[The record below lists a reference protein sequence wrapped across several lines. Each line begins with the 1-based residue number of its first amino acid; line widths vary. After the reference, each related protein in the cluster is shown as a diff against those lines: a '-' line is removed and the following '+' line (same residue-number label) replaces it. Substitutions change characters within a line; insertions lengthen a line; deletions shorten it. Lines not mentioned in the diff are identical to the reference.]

1 MVGGLCMLI
10 LHEGELLHT
19 DSSTEI
25 LEHYGVKGM
34 KWGKRLRSAPSKL
47 YDDHKEN
54 LRYKYRKSGL
64 NEEQVEQK
72 LQKRLKNEKRAALA
86 VGAAVASYGAYKGA
100 KFLKDEFGTQTFKKG
115 DKINSVM
122 GNDIDFSRYFY
133 AYDNKKD
140 GLKYNNLRLKDLNNA
155 GFKGYRVTTEFTDNA
170 KIASNRAAKKEFK
183 RLINTDKEF
192 RDSVKNNAKRSLR
205 IKSRYG
211 SFNTHMPYADEAQW
225 NKFTSS
231 MRKKG
236 YSGIKDI
243 NDRKYSGYDSKN
255 PIILFDEKRMKQ
267 VGKKDIKVN
276 SGEYNRQ
283 VGKMVVKQLTKEN
296 APLIGG
302 VITYKSYKKH
312 SKNTARRKKDET
324 YTKKYSGK

>member
-1 MVGGLCMLI
+1 MLI

-34 KWGKRLRSAPSKL
+34 KWGKRLRSSASKL

-86 VGAAVASYGAYKGA
+86 IGAAVATYGAYKGA
-100 KFLKDEFGTQTFKKG
+100 KFLKNEFGTQTFKKG
-115 DKINSVM
+115 DKVNSTM
-122 GNDIDFSRYFY
+122 GNDIDYGRHFY

-140 GLKYNNLRLKDLNNA
+140 GLKYDNMRLKDLNMW
-155 GFKGYRVTTEFTDNA
+155 GQRGYRITTEFTDDA
-170 KIASNRAAKKEFK
+170 KIASNRAARKEFK
-183 RLINTDKEF
+183 RLMKTDKEF
-192 RDSVKNNAKRSLR
+192 RDSVKSNARRSLR
-205 IKSRYG
+205 IKSRYD
-211 SFNTHMPYADEAQW
+211 SFNNNMPYNDTDTW
-225 NKFTSS
+225 NKFTDA

-255 PIILFDEKRMKQ
+255 PIILFDQKKMKQ
-267 VGKKDIKVN
+267 AGKKAIDVDSFEYDRQIRKIIGKKLIK
-276 SGEYNRQ
+276 
-283 VGKMVVKQLTKEN
+283 KN
-296 APLIGG
+296 APAVGG
-302 VITYKSYKKH
+302 IVAYTSYKNHAKT
-312 SKNTARRKKDET
+312 TARRKKDKT
-324 YTKKYSGK
+324 YTEKYSGK

>member
-1 MVGGLCMLI
+1 MLI

-19 DSSTEI
+19 DSSTDI

-34 KWGKRLRSAPSKL
+34 KWGRRLRSAATKL

-86 VGAAVASYGAYKGA
+86 VGAAVATYGAYKGA

-122 GNDIDFSRYFY
+122 GNDIDYSRHFY

-140 GLKYNNLRLKDLNNA
+140 GLKYDNLRLKDLNRW
-155 GFKGYRVTTEFTDNA
+155 GLKGYRVTTEFTDNA

-183 RLINTDKEF
+183 RLMKTDKEF
-192 RDSVKNNAKRSLR
+192 RDSVKANAKRSWQ

-211 SFNTHMPYADEAQW
+211 SFNTKMPYADNEDSW
-225 NKFTSS
+225 NKFTAA
-231 MRKKG
+231 MRKNG

-255 PIILFDEKRMKQ
+255 PIILFDEKKMKQ
-267 VGKKDIKVN
+267 AGKKTIKVN

-283 VGKMVVKQLTKEN
+283 VGKMIGKQLIKEN

-302 VITYKSYKKH
+302 AVAYKSYKNHAKT
-312 SKNTARRKKDET
+312 TARRKKDKT
-324 YTKKYSGK
+324 YTEKYSGK

>member
-1 MVGGLCMLI
+1 MLI

-19 DSSTEI
+19 DSSTDV

-34 KWGKRLRSAPSKL
+34 KWGKRLRSAASKI

-86 VGAAVASYGAYKGA
+86 VGAAVAAYGVYKGG

-122 GNDIDFSRYFY
+122 GNDIDYSRHFY

-140 GLKYNNLRLKDLNNA
+140 GRKYDALRLKDLNRW
-155 GFKGYRVTTEFTDNA
+155 GQKGYRVTTEFTDNA
-170 KIASNRAAKKEFK
+170 KIASNRAARKEFK
-183 RLINTDKEF
+183 RLMKTDKEF
-192 RDSVKNNAKRSLR
+192 RASVKANAKRSWQR
-205 IKSRYG
+205 KSRYG
-211 SFNTHMPYADEAQW
+211 SFNSYMPYADENQW
-225 NKFTSS
+225 NKFTAA

-267 VGKKDIKVN
+267 VGKKGIDVDDV
-276 SGEYNRQ
+276 EYNKQ
-283 VGKMVVKQLTKEN
+283 VRKIIGKQLIKQN
-296 APLIGG
+296 IPKVAALGG
-302 VITYKSYKKH
+302 VIAYKNH
-312 SKNTARRKKDET
+312 SKSTRRRKRDKT
-324 YTKKYSGK
+324 YTEKYS

>member
-1 MVGGLCMLI
+1 MLI

-34 KWGKRLRSAPSKL
+34 KWGKRLRSATSKL

-86 VGAAVASYGAYKGA
+86 IGAAVATYGAYKGA
-100 KFLKDEFGTQTFKKG
+100 KFLKNEFGTQTFKKG

-122 GNDIDFSRYFY
+122 GNDIDYSRHFY

-140 GLKYNNLRLKDLNNA
+140 GLKYDNMRLKDLNRW
-155 GFKGYRVTTEFTDNA
+155 GQRGYRITTEFTDDA
-170 KIASNRAAKKEFK
+170 KIASNRAARKEFK
-183 RLINTDKEF
+183 RLMKTDKEF
-192 RDSVKNNAKRSLR
+192 RDSVKSNARRSFR
-205 IKSRYG
+205 IKSRYD
-211 SFNTHMPYADEAQW
+211 SFNTKMPYRDTDQW
-225 NKFTSS
+225 NKFTDA

-255 PIILFDEKRMKQ
+255 PIILFDQKKMKQ
-267 VGKKDIKVN
+267 AGKKAIDVDDI
-276 SGEYNRQ
+276 EYDKQIRKII
-283 VGKMVVKQLTKEN
+283 GKQLIKKN
-296 APLIGG
+296 APAVGG
-302 VITYKSYKKH
+302 IIAYKSYKTH
-312 SKNTARRKKDET
+312 TKNTTRRKKDKT
-324 YTKKYSGK
+324 YTEKYSGK

>member
-1 MVGGLCMLI
+1 MLI
-10 LHEGELLHT
+10 LIEDNLLHT

-34 KWGKRLRSAPSKL
+34 KWGKRLRSATSKL

-86 VGAAVASYGAYKGA
+86 IGAAATTYGAYKGA

-122 GNDIDFSRYFY
+122 GNDIDYGRHFY

-140 GLKYNNLRLKDLNNA
+140 GLKYDNLRLRDLNMA
-155 GFKGYRVTTEFTDNA
+155 GQRGHRITTEFTDNA
-170 KIASNRAAKKEFK
+170 KIASNRAARKEFK
-183 RLINTDKEF
+183 RLMKTDKEF
-192 RDSVKNNAKRSLR
+192 RYSVKSNAERSLK

-211 SFNTHMPYADEAQW
+211 SFNTYMPYRDTDQW
-225 NKFTSS
+225 NKFTDA

-255 PIILFDEKRMKQ
+255 PIILFDQKKMKQ
-267 VGKKDIKVN
+267 AGKKAIDVDDI
-276 SGEYNRQ
+276 EYDKQIRKII
-283 VGKMVVKQLTKEN
+283 GKQLIKKN
-296 APLIGG
+296 APAVGG
-302 VITYKSYKKH
+302 IIAYKSYKTH
-312 SKNTARRKKDET
+312 NKNTTSRKKDKT
-324 YTKKYSGK
+324 YTEKYSGK

>member
-1 MVGGLCMLI
+1 MLI
-10 LHEGELLHT
+10 LHEGELIHT

-34 KWGKRLRSAPSKL
+34 KWGKRLRSATSKL

-86 VGAAVASYGAYKGA
+86 IGAAVATYGAYKGA
-100 KFLKDEFGTQTFKKG
+100 KFLKNEFGTQTFKKG

-122 GNDIDFSRYFY
+122 GNDIDYSRHFY

-140 GLKYNNLRLKDLNNA
+140 GLKYDNMRLKDLNMW
-155 GFKGYRVTTEFTDNA
+155 GQRGYRITTEFTDDA
-170 KIASNRAAKKEFK
+170 KIASNRAARKEFK
-183 RLINTDKEF
+183 RLMKTDKEF
-192 RDSVKNNAKRSLR
+192 RDNVKSNARRSLR
-205 IKSRYG
+205 IKSRYD
-211 SFNTHMPYADEAQW
+211 SFNTNMPYKDTDTW
-225 NKFTSS
+225 NKFTDS

-255 PIILFDEKRMKQ
+255 PIILFDQKKMKQ
-267 VGKKDIKVN
+267 AGKKAIDVD
-276 SGEYNRQ
+276 SFEYDRQ
-283 VGKMVVKQLTKEN
+283 IRKIIGKQLIKKN
-296 APLIGG
+296 APAVGG
-302 VITYKSYKKH
+302 IVAYKSYKKH
-312 SKNTARRKKDET
+312 TKNTIRRKKDKT
-324 YTKKYSGK
+324 YTEKYSGK

>member
-1 MVGGLCMLI
+1 MLI

-34 KWGKRLRSAPSKL
+34 KWGKRLRSAASKL

-86 VGAAVASYGAYKGA
+86 IGAAVATYGAYKGA
-100 KFLKDEFGTQTFKKG
+100 KFLKNEFGTQTFKKG

-122 GNDIDFSRYFY
+122 GNDIDYGRHFY

-140 GLKYNNLRLKDLNNA
+140 GLKYDNLRLKDLNRW
-155 GFKGYRVTTEFTDNA
+155 GQRGYRITTEFTDDA
-170 KIASNRAAKKEFK
+170 KIASNRAARKEFK
-183 RLINTDKEF
+183 RLMKTDKEF
-192 RDSVKNNAKRSLR
+192 RDSVKTNARRSLR
-205 IKSRYG
+205 IKSRYD
-211 SFNTHMPYADEAQW
+211 SFNTNMPYNDTDTW
-225 NKFTSS
+225 NKFTDA

-255 PIILFDEKRMKQ
+255 PIILFDQKKMKQ
-267 VGKKDIKVN
+267 AGKKAIDVD
-276 SGEYNRQ
+276 SSEYDRQ
-283 VGKMVVKQLTKEN
+283 IRKIIGKQLIKKN
-296 APLIGG
+296 APAVGG
-302 VITYKSYKKH
+302 IVAYKSYKKH
-312 SKNTARRKKDET
+312 TKNTIRRKKDKT
-324 YTKKYSGK
+324 YTEKYSGK

>member
-1 MVGGLCMLI
+1 MLI
-10 LHEGELLHT
+10 LIEDNLLHT

-34 KWGKRLRSAPSKL
+34 KWGKRLRSAASKL

-54 LRYKYRKSGL
+54 LRYKYRMSGL

-86 VGAAVASYGAYKGA
+86 IGSAAATYGAYKGA

-122 GNDIDFSRYFY
+122 GNDIDYGRHFY

-140 GLKYNNLRLKDLNNA
+140 GLKYDNLRLKDLNMF
-155 GFKGYRVTTEFTDNA
+155 GQRGHRITTEFTDDA
-170 KIASNRAAKKEFK
+170 KIASNRAARKEFK
-183 RLINTDKEF
+183 RLMKTDKEF
-192 RDSVKNNAKRSLR
+192 RYSVKSNAERSLK

-211 SFNTHMPYADEAQW
+211 SFNTYMPYRDTDQW
-225 NKFTSS
+225 NKFTDA

-255 PIILFDEKRMKQ
+255 PIILFDQKKMKQ
-267 VGKKDIKVN
+267 AGKKSIDVDYI
-276 SGEYNRQ
+276 EYN
-283 VGKMVVKQLTKEN
+283 KQLRKIIGKQLIKKN
-296 APLIGG
+296 APAVGG
-302 VITYKSYKKH
+302 IIAYKSYKTH
-312 SKNTARRKKDET
+312 TKNTTRRKKDKT
-324 YTKKYSGK
+324 YTEKYSGK

>member
-1 MVGGLCMLI
+1 MLI
-10 LHEGELLHT
+10 LIEDNLLHT

-34 KWGKRLRSAPSKL
+34 KWGKRLRSASSKL
-47 YDDHKEN
+47 YDNHKEN

-86 VGAAVASYGAYKGA
+86 VGAAVATYGAYKGA

-122 GNDIDFSRYFY
+122 GNDIDYGRHFY

-140 GLKYNNLRLKDLNNA
+140 GLKYENLRLKDLNQW
-155 GFKGYRVTTEFTDNA
+155 GHQGYRITTKFTDDA

-183 RLINTDKEF
+183 RLMKTDKEF
-192 RDSVKNNAKRSLR
+192 RDSVKDNAKRSLR

-211 SFNTHMPYADEAQW
+211 SFNTNMPYADENQW
-225 NKFTSS
+225 NKFTDA

-255 PIILFDEKRMKQ
+255 PIILFDQKKMKQ
-267 VGKKDIKVN
+267 VGKKTIKVN

-283 VGKMVVKQLTKEN
+283 VGKMVGKQLIKKN
-296 APLIGG
+296 APAVGG
-302 VITYKSYKKH
+302 IVAYTSYKKH
-312 SKNTARRKKDET
+312 TKNTTRRKKDKT
-324 YTKKYSGK
+324 YTEKYSGK

>member
-1 MVGGLCMLI
+1 MLI

-34 KWGKRLRSAPSKL
+34 KWGKRLRSAATKV
-47 YDDHKEN
+47 YDNHKEN

-86 VGAAVASYGAYKGA
+86 VGAAVATYGAYKGA

-122 GNDIDFSRYFY
+122 GNDIDYGRHFY

-140 GLKYNNLRLKDLNNA
+140 GLKYDNLRLKNLNDV
-155 GFKGYRVTTEFTDNA
+155 GRQGYRITTKFTDDA

-183 RLINTDKEF
+183 RLMKTDKEF
-192 RDSVKNNAKRSLR
+192 RDSVKTNAKRSLR

-211 SFNTHMPYADEAQW
+211 SFNTHMPYTDDNQW
-225 NKFTSS
+225 NKFTDA

-255 PIILFDEKRMKQ
+255 PLILFDEKKMKQ
-267 VGKKDIKVN
+267 AGKKAIEVN
-276 SGEYNRQ
+276 DGEYNRQ
-283 VGKMVVKQLTKEN
+283 LGKIAVKRLIKKK
-296 APLIGG
+296 APLIGVAAAYG
-302 VITYKSYKKH
+302 AYKKH
-312 SKNTARRKKDET
+312 ANTTDRRKRDKK
-324 YTKKYSGK
+324 YTEKYSGK

>member
-1 MVGGLCMLI
+1 MLI
-10 LHEGELLHT
+10 LIEDNLLHT

-34 KWGKRLRSAPSKL
+34 KWGKRLRSASSKL
-47 YDDHKEN
+47 YDNHKEN

-86 VGAAVASYGAYKGA
+86 VGASVATYGAYKGA

-122 GNDIDFSRYFY
+122 GNDIDYGRHFY

-140 GLKYNNLRLKDLNNA
+140 GLKYENLRLKNLNQW
-155 GFKGYRVTTEFTDNA
+155 GSQGYRITTKFTDDA

-183 RLINTDKEF
+183 RLMKTDKEF
-192 RDSVKNNAKRSLR
+192 RDSVKDNAKRSLR

-211 SFNTHMPYADEAQW
+211 SFNTNMPYADENQW
-225 NKFTSS
+225 NKFTDA

-255 PIILFDEKRMKQ
+255 PIILFDQKKIKQ
-267 VGKKDIKVN
+267 DGKKAIKVN
-276 SGEYNRQ
+276 SGEYNRL
-283 VGKMVVKQLTKEN
+283 VGKRVGKQLIKKN
-296 APLIGG
+296 APAVGG
-302 VITYKSYKKH
+302 IVAYTSYKKH
-312 SKNTARRKKDET
+312 TKNTTRRKKDKT
-324 YTKKYSGK
+324 YTEKYSGK

>member
-1 MVGGLCMLI
+1 MLI

-19 DSSTEI
+19 DSSTDV

-34 KWGKRLRSAPSKL
+34 KWGKRLRSAASKI

-86 VGAAVASYGAYKGA
+86 VGAAVAAYGVYKGG

-122 GNDIDFSRYFY
+122 GNDIDYGRHFY

-140 GLKYNNLRLKDLNNA
+140 GRKYDTLRVKDLNRW
-155 GFKGYRVTTEFTDNA
+155 GQKGYRVTTEFKTDA
-170 KIASNRAAKKEFK
+170 KIASNSAARKEFK
-183 RLINTDKEF
+183 RLMKTDKEF
-192 RDSVKNNAKRSLR
+192 RASVKANAKRSLR

-211 SFNTHMPYADEAQW
+211 SFNTNMPYADENQW
-225 NKFTSS
+225 NKFTAA

-267 VGKKDIKVN
+267 VGKKGIDVDDV
-276 SGEYNRQ
+276 EYNKQ
-283 VGKMVVKQLTKEN
+283 VRKIIGKQLIKQN
-296 APLIGG
+296 IPKVAAIGG
-302 VITYKSYKKH
+302 VIAYKNH
-312 SKNTARRKKDET
+312 SKSTRRRKRDKT
-324 YTKKYSGK
+324 YTEKYS

>member
-1 MVGGLCMLI
+1 MLI

-19 DSSTEI
+19 DSSTDI

-34 KWGKRLRSAPSKL
+34 KWGKRLKSSTSKL
-47 YDDHKEN
+47 YDNHKEN

-86 VGAAVASYGAYKGA
+86 IGAAVATYGAYKGA
-100 KFLKDEFGTQTFKKG
+100 KFLKNEFGTQTFKKG

-122 GNDIDFSRYFY
+122 GNDIDYSRHFY

-140 GLKYNNLRLKDLNNA
+140 GLKYENIRLKDLNML
-155 GFKGYRVTTEFTDNA
+155 GRRGHRITTEFTDDA
-170 KIASNRAAKKEFK
+170 KIAGNRAARKEFK
-183 RLINTDKEF
+183 RLMKTDKEF
-192 RDSVKNNAKRSLR
+192 RDSVKNNARRSLK
-205 IKSRYG
+205 IKSRYD
-211 SFNTHMPYADEAQW
+211 SFNTYMPYRDTDQW
-225 NKFTSS
+225 NKFTDA

-255 PIILFDEKRMKQ
+255 PIILFDQKKMKQ
-267 VGKKDIKVN
+267 AGKKAIDGDDV
-276 SGEYNRQ
+276 EYNKQ
-283 VGKMVVKQLTKEN
+283 MLKLIGKQLIKKN
-296 APLIGG
+296 APAAGG
-302 VITYKSYKKH
+302 IIAYKSYKTH
-312 SKNTARRKKDET
+312 TKNTTHRKKDKT
-324 YTKKYSGK
+324 YTEKYSGK

>member
-1 MVGGLCMLI
+1 MLI
-10 LHEGELLHT
+10 LHGGALLHT

-34 KWGKRLRSAPSKL
+34 KWGKRLRSAASKR

-54 LRYKYRKSGL
+54 LRYKYRTSGL

-86 VGAAVASYGAYKGA
+86 IGAAAATYGVYKGS

-122 GNDIDFSRYFY
+122 GDDIDYGRHFY

-140 GLKYNNLRLKDLNNA
+140 GLKYDNMRLKDLNMF
-155 GFKGYRVTTEFTDNA
+155 GKRGYRITTEFTDDA
-170 KIASNRAAKKEFK
+170 KIASNRAARKEFK
-183 RLINTDKEF
+183 RLMKTDKEF
-192 RDSVKNNAKRSLR
+192 RYSAKSNARRSLK

-211 SFNTHMPYADEAQW
+211 SFNTYMPYRDTDQW
-225 NKFTSS
+225 NKFTDA

-243 NDRKYSGYDSKN
+243 NDRKYSGYDAKN
-255 PIILFDEKRMKQ
+255 PIILFDQKKMKQ
-267 VGKKDIKVN
+267 AGKKAIDVDDI
-276 SGEYNRQ
+276 EYNKQ
-283 VGKMVVKQLTKEN
+283 INKIIGKQLIKKN
-296 APLIGG
+296 APAVGG
-302 VITYKSYKKH
+302 IIAYKSYKTH
-312 SKNTARRKKDET
+312 TKNTTRRKKDKT
-324 YTKKYSGK
+324 YTEKYSGK

>member
-1 MVGGLCMLI
+1 MLI
-10 LHEGELLHT
+10 LIEDNLLHT

-47 YDDHKEN
+47 YDNHKEN
-54 LRYKYRKSGL
+54 LRYKYRTSGL

-86 VGAAVASYGAYKGA
+86 IGAAVATYGAYKGA

-122 GNDIDFSRYFY
+122 GNDIDYGRHFY

-140 GLKYNNLRLKDLNNA
+140 GLKYDNMRLKDINMF
-155 GFKGYRVTTEFTDNA
+155 GQKGYRITTEFTDDA
-170 KIASNRAAKKEFK
+170 KIASNRAARKEFK
-183 RLINTDKEF
+183 RLMKTDKEF
-192 RDSVKNNAKRSLR
+192 RDSVKSNARRSLR

-211 SFNTHMPYADEAQW
+211 AFNTYMPYSDTDQW
-225 NKFTSS
+225 NKFTDA

-255 PIILFDEKRMKQ
+255 PIILFDQKKMKQ
-267 VGKKDIKVN
+267 AGKKAIDVDDI
-276 SGEYNRQ
+276 EYDKQIRKII
-283 VGKMVVKQLTKEN
+283 GKQLIKKN
-296 APLIGG
+296 APAVGG
-302 VITYKSYKKH
+302 IVAYTSYKKH
-312 SKNTARRKKDET
+312 TKNTTRRKKDKT
-324 YTKKYSGK
+324 YTEKYSGK

>member
-1 MVGGLCMLI
+1 MLI
-10 LHEGELLHT
+10 LIEDNLLHT

-34 KWGKRLRSAPSKL
+34 KWGKRLRSASSKL
-47 YDDHKEN
+47 YDNHKEN

-86 VGAAVASYGAYKGA
+86 VGAAVATYGAYKGA

-122 GNDIDFSRYFY
+122 GNDIDYGRHFY

-140 GLKYNNLRLKDLNNA
+140 GLKYENLRLKDLNQW
-155 GFKGYRVTTEFTDNA
+155 GHQGYRITTKFTDDA

-183 RLINTDKEF
+183 RLMKTDKEF
-192 RDSVKNNAKRSLR
+192 RDSVKDNAKRSLR

-211 SFNTHMPYADEAQW
+211 SFNTNMPYADENQW
-225 NKFTSS
+225 NKFTDA

-255 PIILFDEKRMKQ
+255 PIILFDQKKMKQ
-267 VGKKDIKVN
+267 VGKKAIKVN

-283 VGKMVVKQLTKEN
+283 VGKMVGKQLIKKN
-296 APLIGG
+296 APAVGG
-302 VITYKSYKKH
+302 IVAYTSYKKH
-312 SKNTARRKKDET
+312 TKNTTRRKKDKI
-324 YTKKYSGK
+324 YTEKYSGK

>member
-1 MVGGLCMLI
+1 MLI

-19 DSSTEI
+19 DSSTDV

-34 KWGKRLRSAPSKL
+34 KWGKRLRSATTKL

-54 LRYKYRKSGL
+54 LRYKYRESGL

-86 VGAAVASYGAYKGA
+86 VGAAVATYGAYKGA

-122 GNDIDFSRYFY
+122 GNDIDYGRHFY

-140 GLKYNNLRLKDLNNA
+140 GLKYDNLRLKDLNLL
-155 GFKGYRVTTEFTDNA
+155 GRQGYRITTEFTDNA

-183 RLINTDKEF
+183 RLMKIDKEF
-192 RDSVKNNAKRSLR
+192 RDSVKANAKRSLR

-211 SFNTHMPYADEAQW
+211 SFNTNMPYSEDNQW
-225 NKFTSS
+225 NKFTSA

-276 SGEYNRQ
+276 SGEFNRQ
-283 VGKMVVKQLTKEN
+283 LGKVVVKQSIKES

-302 VITYKSYKKH
+302 VVTYKSYKNHVKT
-312 SKNTARRKKDET
+312 TARRKRDKT
-324 YTKKYSGK
+324 YTEKYSGK

>member
-1 MVGGLCMLI
+1 MLI

-25 LEHYGVKGM
+25 LEHHGVKGM
-34 KWGKRLRSAPSKL
+34 KWGKRLRSATTKL

-86 VGAAVASYGAYKGA
+86 VGAAVATYGAYKGA

-122 GNDIDFSRYFY
+122 GNDIDYGRHFY

-140 GLKYNNLRLKDLNNA
+140 GLKYENLRLKDLNRV
-155 GFKGYRVTTEFTDNA
+155 GHQGYRVTTKFTDDA

-183 RLINTDKEF
+183 RLMKTDKEF
-192 RDSVKNNAKRSLR
+192 RDSVKAKAKRSLR
-205 IKSRYG
+205 IKSQYG
-211 SFNTHMPYADEAQW
+211 SFNTHMPYADENQW
-225 NKFTSS
+225 NKFTDT

-243 NDRKYSGYDSKN
+243 NDRKYSDYDSKN
-255 PIILFDEKRMKQ
+255 PIILFDEKKMKQ
-267 VGKKDIKVN
+267 VGKKAIKVN

-283 VGKMVVKQLTKEN
+283 VGKMVVKGYIKEN
-296 APLIGG
+296 ASLIGG
-302 VITYKSYKKH
+302 VAAYKSYKNH
-312 SKNTARRKKDET
+312 AKNTARRKKDKT
-324 YTKKYSGK
+324 YTEKYSGK

>member
-1 MVGGLCMLI
+1 MLI
-10 LHEGELLHT
+10 LIEDNLLHT

-34 KWGKRLRSAPSKL
+34 KWGKRLRSASSKL
-47 YDDHKEN
+47 YDNHKEN

-86 VGAAVASYGAYKGA
+86 VGASVATYGAYKGA

-122 GNDIDFSRYFY
+122 GNDIDYGRHFY

-140 GLKYNNLRLKDLNNA
+140 GLKYENLRLKDLNQW
-155 GFKGYRVTTEFTDNA
+155 GHQGYRITTKFTDDA

-183 RLINTDKEF
+183 RLMKTDKEF
-192 RDSVKNNAKRSLR
+192 RDSVKDNAKRSLR

-211 SFNTHMPYADEAQW
+211 SFNTNMPYADENQW
-225 NKFTSS
+225 NKFTDA

-255 PIILFDEKRMKQ
+255 PIILFDQKKMKQ
-267 VGKKDIKVN
+267 VGKKAIKVN

-283 VGKMVVKQLTKEN
+283 VGKMVGKQLIKKN
-296 APLIGG
+296 APAVGG
-302 VITYKSYKKH
+302 IVAYTSYKKH
-312 SKNTARRKKDET
+312 TKNTTRRKKDKT
-324 YTKKYSGK
+324 LS

>member
-1 MVGGLCMLI
+1 MII

-19 DSSTEI
+19 DSSTDI

-34 KWGKRLRSAPSKL
+34 KWGKRLRSATTNL
-47 YDDHKEN
+47 YDGHKEN

-86 VGAAVASYGAYKGA
+86 VGAAVATYGAYKGA

-122 GNDIDFSRYFY
+122 GNDIDYGRHFY

-140 GLKYNNLRLKDLNNA
+140 GLKYDNLRLKDLNMW
-155 GFKGYRVTTEFTDNA
+155 GQKGYRITTEFADDA
-170 KIASNRAAKKEFK
+170 KIASNRAARKEFK
-183 RLINTDKEF
+183 RLMKTDKEF
-192 RDSVKNNAKRSLR
+192 RDSVKFNARRSWR
-205 IKSRYG
+205 RKSRYG
-211 SFNTHMPYADEAQW
+211 SFNTHMPYSADTDQW
-225 NKFTSS
+225 NKFTDA

-255 PIILFDEKRMKQ
+255 PIILFDQKKMKQ

-283 VGKMVVKQLTKEN
+283 VGKMIGKQLLKEN

-302 VITYKSYKKH
+302 IVTYKSYKNHAKT
-312 SKNTARRKKDET
+312 TARRKKDKI
-324 YTKKYSGK
+324 YTEKYSGK

>member
-1 MVGGLCMLI
+1 MLI

-19 DSSTEI
+19 DSSTDV

-34 KWGKRLRSAPSKL
+34 KWGKRLRSAASKI

-54 LRYKYRKSGL
+54 LRYKYRTSGL

-86 VGAAVASYGAYKGA
+86 VGAAVAAYGVYKGG

-122 GNDIDFSRYFY
+122 GNDIDYGRHFY

-140 GLKYNNLRLKDLNNA
+140 GRKYDTLRLKDLNRW
-155 GFKGYRVTTEFTDNA
+155 GQKGYRVTTEFKTDA
-170 KIASNRAAKKEFK
+170 KIASNSAARKEFK
-183 RLINTDKEF
+183 RLMKTDKEF
-192 RDSVKNNAKRSLR
+192 RASVKDNAKRSWR
-205 IKSRYG
+205 IKSRYD
-211 SFNTHMPYADEAQW
+211 SFNTNMPYADENQW
-225 NKFTSS
+225 NKFTAA

-267 VGKKDIKVN
+267 VGKKGIDVDDV
-276 SGEYNRQ
+276 EYNKQ
-283 VGKMVVKQLTKEN
+283 VRKIIGKQLIKQN
-296 APLIGG
+296 IPKVAAIGG
-302 VITYKSYKKH
+302 VIAYKNH
-312 SKNTARRKKDET
+312 SKSTRRRKRDKT
-324 YTKKYSGK
+324 YTEKYS

>member
-1 MVGGLCMLI
+1 MLI

-19 DSSTEI
+19 DSSTDV

-34 KWGKRLRSAPSKL
+34 KWGKRLRSAATKL

-54 LRYKYRKSGL
+54 LRYKYKKSGL

-86 VGAAVASYGAYKGA
+86 VGAAVSTYGAYKGA

-122 GNDIDFSRYFY
+122 GNDIDYGRHFY

-140 GLKYNNLRLKDLNNA
+140 GLKYDNLRLKDLNRW
-155 GFKGYRVTTEFTDNA
+155 GHQGYRITTKFTDDA

-183 RLINTDKEF
+183 RLMKTDKEF
-192 RDSVKNNAKRSLR
+192 RDSVKANAKRSLR

-211 SFNTHMPYADEAQW
+211 SFNTNMPYADVNQW
-225 NKFTSS
+225 NKFTDA
-231 MRKKG
+231 MRKK
-236 YSGIKDI
+236 
-243 NDRKYSGYDSKN
+243 
-255 PIILFDEKRMKQ
+255 IIR
-267 VGKKDIKVN
+267 
-276 SGEYNRQ
+276 
-283 VGKMVVKQLTKEN
+283 
-296 APLIGG
+296 A
-302 VITYKSYKKH
+302 
-312 SKNTARRKKDET
+312 
-324 YTKKYSGK
+324 

>member
-1 MVGGLCMLI
+1 MLI
-10 LHEGELLHT
+10 LHEGEFLHT
-19 DSSTEI
+19 DSSTDV
-25 LEHYGVKGM
+25 LEHHGVKGM
-34 KWGKRLRSAPSKL
+34 KWGKRLRSATTKL

-86 VGAAVASYGAYKGA
+86 VGAAVATYGAYKGA

-122 GNDIDFSRYFY
+122 GNDIDYGRHFY

-140 GLKYNNLRLKDLNNA
+140 GLKYENLRLKDLNR
-155 GFKGYRVTTEFTDNA
+155 GGHQGYRVTTKFTDDA

-183 RLINTDKEF
+183 RLMKTDKEF
-192 RDSVKNNAKRSLR
+192 RDSVKSNARRSLR
-205 IKSRYG
+205 IKSRYD
-211 SFNTHMPYADEAQW
+211 SFNNNMPYNDTDTW
-225 NKFTSS
+225 NKFTDA

-255 PIILFDEKRMKQ
+255 PIILFDQKKMKQ
-267 VGKKDIKVN
+267 AGKKAIDVD
-276 SGEYNRQ
+276 SFEYDRQ
-283 VGKMVVKQLTKEN
+283 IRKIIGKQLIKKN
-296 APLIGG
+296 APAVGG
-302 VITYKSYKKH
+302 IVAYTSYKNHAKT
-312 SKNTARRKKDET
+312 TARRKRDKT
-324 YTKKYSGK
+324 YTEKYSGK

>member
-1 MVGGLCMLI
+1 MLI

-34 KWGKRLRSAPSKL
+34 KWGKRLSSAATKV
-47 YDDHKEN
+47 YDNHKEN

-86 VGAAVASYGAYKGA
+86 VGAAVATYGAYKGA

-115 DKINSVM
+115 AKINSVM
-122 GNDIDFSRYFY
+122 GNDIDYGRHFY

-140 GLKYNNLRLKDLNNA
+140 GLKYDNLRLKNLNDWGNQ
-155 GFKGYRVTTEFTDNA
+155 GYRITTKFTDDA

-183 RLINTDKEF
+183 RLMKTDKEF
-192 RDSVKNNAKRSLR
+192 RDSVKTNAKRSLR

-211 SFNTHMPYADEAQW
+211 SFNTHMPYTDENQW
-225 NKFTSS
+225 NKFTDA

-255 PIILFDEKRMKQ
+255 PLILFDEKKMKQ
-267 VGKKDIKVN
+267 VGKKAIEVN
-276 SGEYNRQ
+276 DGEYHRQ
-283 VGKMVVKQLTKEN
+283 RGKLVVNQSIKAY

-302 VITYKSYKKH
+302 AAAYRSYKKH
-312 SKNTARRKKDET
+312 VNTTDRRKRDKT
-324 YTKKYSGK
+324 YTEKYSGK

>member
-1 MVGGLCMLI
+1 MLI

-19 DSSTEI
+19 DSSTDV

-34 KWGKRLRSAPSKL
+34 KWGKRAAGYATKL

-54 LRYKYRKSGL
+54 LRYKYIKSGL

-86 VGAAVASYGAYKGA
+86 VGAAAATYGAYKGA

-122 GNDIDFSRYFY
+122 ANDIDYGRHFY

-140 GLKYNNLRLKDLNNA
+140 GLKYDNLRLKDLNNV
-155 GFKGYRVTTEFTDNA
+155 GYQGYRITTKFTDDA

-183 RLINTDKEF
+183 RLMKTDKEF
-192 RDSVKNNAKRSLR
+192 RDSVKANAKRSLR

-211 SFNTHMPYADEAQW
+211 SFNTNMPYADVNQW
-225 NKFTSS
+225 KKFTDT

-243 NDRKYSGYDSKN
+243 NDRKYSGFDSKN
-255 PIILFDEKRMKQ
+255 PIILFDEKKMKQ
-267 VGKKDIKVN
+267 VGKEAIKVN
-276 SGEYNRQ
+276 SGEYNKQ
-283 VGKMVVKQLTKEN
+283 VGKMVVKQLIKEN

-302 VITYKSYKKH
+302 VATYTSYKKH
-312 SKNTARRKKDET
+312 LKTTASRKRDKT
-324 YTKKYSGK
+324 YTEKYSGK

>member
-1 MVGGLCMLI
+1 MLI

-19 DSSTEI
+19 DSSTDI

-34 KWGKRLRSAPSKL
+34 KWGKRLGSAATKL

-86 VGAAVASYGAYKGA
+86 VGAAVATYGAYKGA

-122 GNDIDFSRYFY
+122 GNDIDYNRHFY

-140 GLKYNNLRLKDLNNA
+140 GLKYDNLRLKDLNQR
-155 GFKGYRVTTEFTDNA
+155 GQKGYRVTTEFTDNA

-183 RLINTDKEF
+183 RLMKTDKEF
-192 RDSVKNNAKRSLR
+192 RDSVKANAKRSWR

-211 SFNTHMPYADEAQW
+211 SFNTNMPYADNEDSW
-225 NKFTSS
+225 NKFTDA

-255 PIILFDEKRMKQ
+255 PMILFDEKKMKQ
-267 VGKKDIKVN
+267 AGKKTIKVN

-283 VGKMVVKQLTKEN
+283 VGKMIGKQLIKEN

-302 VITYKSYKKH
+302 VVAYKSYKNHAK
-312 SKNTARRKKDET
+312 TTTRRKKDKT
-324 YTKKYSGK
+324 YTEKYSGK

>member
-1 MVGGLCMLI
+1 MLI

-34 KWGKRLRSAPSKL
+34 KWGKRLRSATSKL

-86 VGAAVASYGAYKGA
+86 IGATVATYGAYKGA
-100 KFLKDEFGTQTFKKG
+100 KFLKNEFGTQTFKKG

-122 GNDIDFSRYFY
+122 GNDIDYSRHFY

-140 GLKYNNLRLKDLNNA
+140 GLKYDNMRLKDLNML
-155 GFKGYRVTTEFTDNA
+155 GQRGYRITTEFTDDA
-170 KIASNRAAKKEFK
+170 KIASNRAARKEFK
-183 RLINTDKEF
+183 RLMKTDKEF
-192 RDSVKNNAKRSLR
+192 RDSVKSNARRSFR
-205 IKSRYG
+205 IKSRYD
-211 SFNTHMPYADEAQW
+211 SFNTNMPYNDADTW
-225 NKFTSS
+225 NKFTDA

-255 PIILFDEKRMKQ
+255 PIILFDQKKMKQ
-267 VGKKDIKVN
+267 AGKKAIDVD
-276 SGEYNRQ
+276 SFEYDRQ
-283 VGKMVVKQLTKEN
+283 IRKIIGKQLIKKN
-296 APLIGG
+296 APAVGG
-302 VITYKSYKKH
+302 IVAYTSYKKH
-312 SKNTARRKKDET
+312 TKNTIRRKKDKT
-324 YTKKYSGK
+324 YTEKYSGK

>member
-1 MVGGLCMLI
+1 MLI
-10 LHEGELLHT
+10 LYEGELLHT
-19 DSSTEI
+19 DSSTDV

-34 KWGKRLRSAPSKL
+34 KWGKHLRSASTKL

-86 VGAAVASYGAYKGA
+86 VGAAVATYGAYKGA

-115 DKINSVM
+115 DKVNSVM
-122 GNDIDFSRYFY
+122 GNDIDYGRHFY

-140 GLKYNNLRLKDLNNA
+140 GLKYDNLRLKDLNQW
-155 GFKGYRVTTEFTDNA
+155 GRQGYRVTTKFTDDA

-183 RLINTDKEF
+183 RLMKTDKEF
-192 RDSVKNNAKRSLR
+192 RDGVKVNAKRSLR
-205 IKSRYG
+205 IKSQYD
-211 SFNTHMPYADEAQW
+211 SFNTHMPYTDDKNQW
-225 NKFTSS
+225 NKFTDA

-255 PIILFDEKRMKQ
+255 PLILFDEKKMKQ

-283 VGKMVVKQLTKEN
+283 VGKMVVKQLTKET
-296 APLIGG
+296 APWIGG
-302 VITYKSYKKH
+302 VAAYKSYKNHVKT
-312 SKNTARRKKDET
+312 TASRKRDKT
-324 YTKKYSGK
+324 YTEKYSGK

>member
-1 MVGGLCMLI
+1 MLI

-19 DSSTEI
+19 DSSTDI

-34 KWGKRLRSAPSKL
+34 KWGKRMKSATSKL
-47 YDDHKEN
+47 YDNHKEN

-72 LQKRLKNEKRAALA
+72 LQKRLRNEKRAALA
-86 VGAAVASYGAYKGA
+86 VGAAATAYGAYKGG

-115 DKINSVM
+115 DKIKSVM
-122 GNDIDFSRYFY
+122 GNDIDYSRHFY

-140 GLKYNNLRLKDLNNA
+140 GLKYDNLRLKDLNQRWR
-155 GFKGYRVTTEFTDNA
+155 KGYRITTEFTDNA

-183 RLINTDKEF
+183 RLMNTDKEF
-192 RDSVKNNAKRSLR
+192 RDSVKANAKRSLR

-211 SFNTHMPYADEAQW
+211 SFNTHMPYSDTDQW
-225 NKFTSS
+225 NKFTSA

-255 PIILFDEKRMKQ
+255 PLILFDEKKMKQ
-267 VGKKDIKVN
+267 VGKKALELNND
-276 SGEYNRQ
+276 EYNRQ
-283 VGKMVVKQLTKEN
+283 LGKITVKRSVKQN

-302 VITYKSYKKH
+302 IAAYTSYKKH
-312 SKNTARRKKDET
+312 SKNTARRKRDKT
-324 YTKKYSGK
+324 YTEKYSGK

>member
-1 MVGGLCMLI
+1 MLI
-10 LHEGELLHT
+10 LHEGELIHT

-34 KWGKRLRSAPSKL
+34 KWGKRLRSATSKL

-86 VGAAVASYGAYKGA
+86 IGAAVATYGAYKGA
-100 KFLKDEFGTQTFKKG
+100 KFLKNEFGTQTFKKG

-122 GNDIDFSRYFY
+122 GNDIDYSRHFY

-140 GLKYNNLRLKDLNNA
+140 GLKYDNMRLKDLNMW
-155 GFKGYRVTTEFTDNA
+155 GQRGYRITTEFTDDA
-170 KIASNRAAKKEFK
+170 KIASNRAARKEFK
-183 RLINTDKEF
+183 RLMKTDKEF
-192 RDSVKNNAKRSLR
+192 RDSVKSNARRSLR
-205 IKSRYG
+205 IKSRYD
-211 SFNTHMPYADEAQW
+211 SFNTNMPYKDTDTW
-225 NKFTSS
+225 NKFTDS

-255 PIILFDEKRMKQ
+255 PIILFDQKKMKQ
-267 VGKKDIKVN
+267 AGKKAIDVD
-276 SGEYNRQ
+276 SFEYDRQ
-283 VGKMVVKQLTKEN
+283 IRKIIGKQLIKKN
-296 APLIGG
+296 APAVGG
-302 VITYKSYKKH
+302 IVAYKSYKKH
-312 SKNTARRKKDET
+312 TKNTIRRKKDKT
-324 YTKKYSGK
+324 YTEKYSGK

>member
-1 MVGGLCMLI
+1 MLI

-19 DSSTEI
+19 DSSTDI

-34 KWGKRLRSAPSKL
+34 KWGRRLRSSATKL

-86 VGAAVASYGAYKGA
+86 VGAAVATYGAYKGA

-122 GNDIDFSRYFY
+122 GNDIDYNRHFY

-140 GLKYNNLRLKDLNNA
+140 GLKYDNLRLKDLNQW
-155 GFKGYRVTTEFTDNA
+155 GRKGYRVTTEFTDNA

-183 RLINTDKEF
+183 RLMNNDKEF
-192 RDSVKNNAKRSLR
+192 RDSVKANAKRSWR
-205 IKSRYG
+205 IKSRYD
-211 SFNTHMPYADEAQW
+211 SFNTNMPYADNEDSW
-225 NKFTSS
+225 NKFTDA

-255 PIILFDEKRMKQ
+255 PIILFDEKKMKQ
-267 VGKKDIKVN
+267 AGKKTIKVN

-283 VGKMVVKQLTKEN
+283 VGKMIGKQLIKEN
-296 APLIGG
+296 TPLIGG
-302 VITYKSYKKH
+302 VVAYKSYKNHAK
-312 SKNTARRKKDET
+312 TTTRRKKDKT
-324 YTKKYSGK
+324 YTEKYSGK

>member
-1 MVGGLCMLI
+1 MLI

-19 DSSTEI
+19 DSSTDI

-34 KWGKRLRSAPSKL
+34 KWGKRLKSAASKI

-86 VGAAVASYGAYKGA
+86 VGAAVAAYGVYKGG

-122 GNDIDFSRYFY
+122 GNDIDYGRHFY

-140 GLKYNNLRLKDLNNA
+140 GRKYDTLRVKDLNRW
-155 GFKGYRVTTEFTDNA
+155 GQKGYRVTTEFKTDA
-170 KIASNRAAKKEFK
+170 KIASNSAARREFK
-183 RLINTDKEF
+183 RLMKTDKEF
-192 RDSVKNNAKRSLR
+192 RASVKDNAKRSLR

-211 SFNTHMPYADEAQW
+211 SFNTNMPYADENQW
-225 NKFTSS
+225 NKFTAA

-267 VGKKDIKVN
+267 VGKKGIDVDDR
-276 SGEYNRQ
+276 EYNKL
-283 VGKMVVKQLTKEN
+283 VGKIIGKQLIKQN
-296 APLIGG
+296 IPKVAAIGG
-302 VITYKSYKKH
+302 VIAYKNH
-312 SKNTARRKKDET
+312 SKSTRRRKRDKT
-324 YTKKYSGK
+324 YTEKYS